1 MRRPLFKKVFFA
13 IGLLFAAAPAF
24 AKMQAKP
31 VDWTL
36 DGKVFSGFLVYD
48 DATSVKRPGV
58 LMVPDWKGVSDNAV
72 AKAEHI
78 AGRDYVVLLV
88 DVYGKGVRPKDDK
101 EASAQVQSLYA
112 DRNVL
117 RARANKALEVLR
129 AQAANAPIDLRE
141 IGAVGYC
148 FGGATVLELA
158 RSGAD
163 LAAVVTFHGALNTDK
178 PAVRGNFK
186 PSLLVLNGAD
196 DSYVAKDVPAFEKEM
211 NDAGVDWQ
219 FVNFSGAVH
228 CFALPEAHNP
238 PGCVYNELAMRR
250 GERMMRVFFAERFG
264 YALARDA
271 EAKKK

>member
-1 MRRPLFKKVFFA
+1 MRQIIFA
-13 IGLLFAAAPAF
+13 IGLLFAAMPAF

-31 VDWTL
+31 VEWTL
-36 DGKVFSGFLVYD
+36 DGKAFGGFLVYD
-48 DATSVKRPGV
+48 DATSAKRPGV

-78 AGRDYVVLLV
+78 AGRDYVVLLA

-101 EASAQVQSLYA
+101 EASEQVQSLYA
-112 DRNVL
+112 DRKVL

-129 AQAANAPIDLRE
+129 AQAANAPIDTRR
-141 IGAVGYC
+141 IGALGYC

-158 RSGAD
+158 RSGAE

-178 PAVRGNFK
+178 PASRGNFK

-196 DSYVAKDVPAFEKEM
+196 DSYVAKDVPAFQKEM
-211 NDAGVDWQ
+211 TDARADWQ
-219 FVNFSGAVH
+219 FVDFSGAVH

-250 GERMMRVFFAERFG
+250 GERMMKIFFAERFA
-264 YALARDA
+264 YALA
-271 EAKKK
+271 KK

>member
-1 MRRPLFKKVFFA
+1 MRRFMLA
-13 IGLLFAAAPAF
+13 IGLLLAATPVF

-31 VDWTL
+31 VEWTL
-36 DGKVFSGFLVYD
+36 DGKPFSGFLVYD
-48 DATSVKRPGV
+48 DATSAKRPGV
-58 LMVPDWKGVSDNAV
+58 LMVPDWKGVGDNAV

-78 AGRDYVVLLV
+78 AGRDYVVLLA
-88 DVYGKGVRPKDDK
+88 DVYGKGVRPKTDE
-101 EASAQVQSLYA
+101 EAMAQVKGLYA
-112 DRNVL
+112 DRGVL

-129 AQAANAPIDLRE
+129 AQAAKAPIDLRE

-163 LAAVVTFHGALNTDK
+163 LAAVVTFHGGLDTDK
-178 PAVRGNFK
+178 PAVRGSFK

-196 DSYVAKDVPAFEKEM
+196 DKGTAGDIPAFENEM
-211 NDAGVDWQ
+211 NQAGVDWQ

-228 CFALPEAHNP
+228 CFALPEAHKP

-264 YALARDA
+264 YAMAKDG
-271 EAKKK
+271 EAKDE

>member
-1 MRRPLFKKVFFA
+1 MRRLLFKRVFFA
-13 IGLLFAAAPAF
+13 IALLFAAFPVL

-36 DGKVFSGFLVYD
+36 DGKAFSGFLVYD
-48 DATSVKRPGV
+48 DATDAKRPGV
-58 LMVPDWKGVSDNAV
+58 LMVPDWKGVTASAL
-72 AKAEHI
+72 AKAEHVA
-78 AGRDYVVLLV
+78 AGDYVVLLA
-88 DVYGKGVRPKDDK
+88 DVYGKDVRPKDDR

-112 DRNVL
+112 DRGVL

-129 AQAANAPIDLRE
+129 AQAANAPIDTRA

-163 LAAVVTFHGALNTDK
+163 LAAVVTFHGALDTTK
-178 PAVRGNFK
+178 PAVKGDFK

-196 DSYVAKDVPAFEKEM
+196 DSYVAKDIPAFEKEM

-228 CFALPEAHNP
+228 CFALPDAHNP
-238 PGCVYNELAMRR
+238 PGCVYNALAMRR

-264 YALARDA
+264 YALA
-271 EAKKK
+271 KK

>member
-1 MRRPLFKKVFFA
+1 MRRQFLKKFSFA
-13 IGLLFAAAPAF
+13 IALLFAATPAF

-36 DGKVFSGFLVYD
+36 DGKAFSGFLVYD
-48 DATSVKRPGV
+48 DATSAKRPGV
-58 LMVPDWKGVSDNAV
+58 LMVPDWKGVGDNAV

-78 AGRDYVVLLV
+78 AGRDYVVLLA
-88 DVYGKGVRPKDDK
+88 DVYGKDVRPKTDE
-101 EASAQVQSLYA
+101 EAMAQVKGLYA

-117 RARANKALEVLR
+117 RARANKALDVLR
-129 AQAANAPIDLRE
+129 AQAANAPIDLRT

-163 LAAVVTFHGALNTDK
+163 LAAVVTFHGALDTDK
-178 PAVRGNFK
+178 PAARGNFK

-250 GERMMRVFFAERFG
+250 GERMMKVFFAECFG
-264 YALARDA
+264 YALAKR
-271 EAKKK
+271 

>member
-1 MRRPLFKKVFFA
+1 MRRIIFA
-13 IGLLFAAAPAF
+13 IGLLFATAPVF

-36 DGKVFSGFLVYD
+36 DGKAFSGFLVYD
-48 DATSVKRPGV
+48 DATSAKRPGV
-58 LMVPDWKGVSDNAV
+58 LMVPDWKGAGDNAV
-72 AKAEHI
+72 AKAEHL
-78 AGRDYVVLLV
+78 AGSDYVVLLA
-88 DVYGKGVRPKDDK
+88 DVYGKGVRPKNDE
-101 EASAQVQSLYA
+101 EAMAQVKGLYA

-117 RARANKALEVLR
+117 RARANKALDVLR
-129 AQAANAPIDLRE
+129 AQAANAPIDTRR

-178 PAVRGNFK
+178 PAVRGDFK

-196 DSYVAKDVPAFEKEM
+196 DSYVAKDIPAFEKEM
-211 NDAGVDWQ
+211 DDAGVDWQ

-264 YALARDA
+264 YALAKDA
-271 EAKKK
+271 EAGKK

>member
-1 MRRPLFKKVFFA
+1 MRRIAFA
-13 IGLLFAAAPAF
+13 IALLIAAFPVL

-36 DGKVFSGFLVYD
+36 DGKTFSGFLVYD
-48 DATSVKRPGV
+48 DATTAKRPGV
-58 LMVPDWKGVSDNAV
+58 LMVPDWKGAGDNAV

-78 AGRDYVVLLV
+78 AGRDYVVLLA
-88 DVYGKGVRPKDDK
+88 DVYGKGVRPKNDE
-101 EASAQVQSLYA
+101 EAMAQVKALYA
-112 DRNVL
+112 DRAVL
-117 RARANKALEVLR
+117 RARANKALQVLR
-129 AQAANAPIDLRE
+129 EQAANAPIDLRR

-163 LAAVVTFHGALNTDK
+163 LAAVATFHGALDTDK
-178 PAVRGNFK
+178 PAVRGDFK
-186 PSLLVLNGAD
+186 PSLLVLNGAN
-196 DSYVAKDVPAFEKEM
+196 DSYVAKGIPAFEKEM

-238 PGCVYNELAMRR
+238 PGCVYDELAMRR

-264 YALARDA
+264 YALARR
-271 EAKKK
+271 

>member
-1 MRRPLFKKVFFA
+1 MRRIAFA
-13 IGLLFAAAPAF
+13 IALLIAAFPVL

-36 DGKVFSGFLVYD
+36 DGKTFSGFLVYD
-48 DATSVKRPGV
+48 DATTAKRPGV
-58 LMVPDWKGVSDNAV
+58 LMVPDWKGAGDNAV

-78 AGRDYVVLLV
+78 AGRDYVVLLA
-88 DVYGKGVRPKDDK
+88 DVYGKGVRPKNDE
-101 EASAQVQSLYA
+101 EAMAQVKALYA
-112 DRNVL
+112 DRAVL
-117 RARANKALEVLR
+117 RARANKALQVLR
-129 AQAANAPIDLRE
+129 EQAANAPIDLRR

-163 LAAVVTFHGALNTDK
+163 LAAVVTFHGALDTDK
-178 PAVRGNFK
+178 PAVRGDFK

-196 DSYVAKDVPAFEKEM
+196 DSYVAKDIPRSKEM
-211 NDAGVDWQ
+211 NAAGVDWQ

-238 PGCVYNELAMRR
+238 PGCVYDELAMRR

-264 YALARDA
+264 YALARR
-271 EAKKK
+271 

>member
-1 MRRPLFKKVFFA
+1 MRRIIFA
-13 IGLLFAAAPAF
+13 IGLLFATAPVF

-31 VDWTL
+31 VEWTL
-36 DGKVFSGFLVYD
+36 DGKAFSGFLVYD
-48 DATSVKRPGV
+48 DATSAKRPGV

-72 AKAEHI
+72 AKAEHV
-78 AGRDYVVLLV
+78 AGRDYVVLLA
-88 DVYGKGVRPKDDK
+88 DVYGKGVRPKTDD
-101 EASAQVQSLYA
+101 EAMAQVKGLYA

-148 FGGATVLELA
+148 FGGATALELA

-163 LAAVVTFHGALNTDK
+163 LAAVVTFHGALDTTK
-178 PAVRGNFK
+178 PAARGNFK

-196 DSYVAKDVPAFEKEM
+196 DSYVAKDVPAFQKEM
-211 NDAGVDWQ
+211 TDAGVDWQ

-250 GERMMRVFFAERFG
+250 GERMMKVFFAERFG
-264 YALARDA
+264 YALA
-271 EAKKK
+271 KKK

>member
-1 MRRPLFKKVFFA
+1 MRRIIFA
-13 IGLLFAAAPAF
+13 IGLLFATSPVF

-31 VDWTL
+31 VEWTL
-36 DGKVFSGFLVYD
+36 DGKAFSGFLVYD
-48 DATSVKRPGV
+48 DAMAAKRPGV
-58 LMVPDWKGVSDNAV
+58 LMVPDWKGVSDSAL

-78 AGRDYVVLLV
+78 AAGDYVVLLA

-117 RARANKALEVLR
+117 RARANKALDVLR

-163 LAAVVTFHGALNTDK
+163 LAAVVTFHGALNTTE
-178 PAVRGNFK
+178 PAMRGKFK

-211 NDAGVDWQ
+211 NDAGADWQ

-228 CFALPEAHNP
+228 CFALPDAHNP

-250 GERMMRVFFAERFG
+250 GERMMKVFFAERFG
-264 YALARDA
+264 YMLA
-271 EAKKK
+271 KSPLVKQ

>member
-1 MRRPLFKKVFFA
+1 MHRIALA
-13 IGLLFAAAPAF
+13 IALLIAAFPVL

-36 DGKVFSGFLVYD
+36 DGKTFSGFLVYD
-48 DATSVKRPGV
+48 DATTAKRPGV
-58 LMVPDWKGVSDNAV
+58 LMVPDWKGAGDNAV

-78 AGRDYVVLLV
+78 AGRDYVVLLA
-88 DVYGKGVRPKDDK
+88 DVYGKGVRPKNDE
-101 EASAQVQSLYA
+101 EAMAQVRALYA
-112 DRNVL
+112 DRGVL
-117 RARANKALEVLR
+117 RARANKALQVLR
-129 AQAANAPIDLRE
+129 EQAANAPIDLRR

-163 LAAVVTFHGALNTDK
+163 LAAVATFHGALDTDK
-178 PAVRGNFK
+178 PAVRGDFK

-196 DSYVAKDVPAFEKEM
+196 DGYVAKDIPAFEKEM

-238 PGCVYNELAMRR
+238 PGCVYDELAMRR

-264 YALARDA
+264 YALARR
-271 EAKKK
+271 

>member
-1 MRRPLFKKVFFA
+1 MRRIIFA
-13 IGLLFAAAPAF
+13 IGLLFATAPVF

-36 DGKVFSGFLVYD
+36 GGKTFSGFLVYD
-48 DATSVKRPGV
+48 DATSAKRPGV

-78 AGRDYVVLLV
+78 AGRDYVVLLA

-112 DRNVL
+112 DRKVL
-117 RARANKALEVLR
+117 RARANKALDVLR
-129 AQAANAPIDLRE
+129 AQAANAPIDTRR
-141 IGAVGYC
+141 IGAIGYC

-178 PAVRGNFK
+178 PAVRGDFK

-250 GERMMRVFFAERFG
+250 GERMMRVFFSERFG
-264 YALARDA
+264 YALAKDA
-271 EAKKK
+271 EASRK

>member
-1 MRRPLFKKVFFA
+1 MRRIAFA
-13 IGLLFAAAPAF
+13 IALLIAAFPVL

-36 DGKVFSGFLVYD
+36 DGKTFSGFLVYD
-48 DATSVKRPGV
+48 DATTAKRPGV
-58 LMVPDWKGVSDNAV
+58 LMVPDWKGAGDNAV

-78 AGRDYVVLLV
+78 AGRDYVVLLA
-88 DVYGKGVRPKDDK
+88 DVYGKGVRPKNDE
-101 EASAQVQSLYA
+101 EAMAQVRALYA
-112 DRNVL
+112 DRGVL
-117 RARANKALEVLR
+117 RARANKALQVLR
-129 AQAANAPIDLRE
+129 EQAANAPIDLRR

-163 LAAVVTFHGALNTDK
+163 LAAVATFHGALDTDK
-178 PAVRGNFK
+178 PAVRGDFK
-186 PSLLVLNGAD
+186 PSLLALNGAD
-196 DSYVAKDVPAFEKEM
+196 DSYVAKDIPAFEKEM

-238 PGCVYNELAMRR
+238 PGCVYDELAMRR

-264 YALARDA
+264 YALARR
-271 EAKKK
+271 

>member
-1 MRRPLFKKVFFA
+1 MRRIIFA
-13 IGLLFAAAPAF
+13 IGLLFASAPVF
-24 AKMQAKP
+24 ARMQAKP

-36 DGKVFSGFLVYD
+36 DGKAFSGFLVYD
-48 DATSVKRPGV
+48 DATAAKRPGV
-58 LMVPDWKGVSDNAV
+58 LMVPDWKGISDNAV
-72 AKAEHI
+72 AKAGHI
-78 AGRDYVVLLV
+78 AGRDYVVLLA
-88 DVYGKGVRPKDDK
+88 DVYGKGVRPKNDD
-101 EASAQVQSLYA
+101 EAMAQVKGLYA

-163 LAAVVTFHGALNTDK
+163 LAAVVTFHGALDT
-178 PAVRGNFK
+178 ARRAARGNFK

-196 DSYVAKDVPAFEKEM
+196 DSYVAKDVPAFKKEM

-219 FVNFSGAVH
+219 FVDFSGAVH

-238 PGCVYNELAMRR
+238 PGCVYDERAMRR
-250 GERMMRVFFAERFG
+250 AERMMRVFFAERFG
-264 YALARDA
+264 YAI
-271 EAKKK
+271 AKK

>member
-1 MRRPLFKKVFFA
+1 MRRIALA
-13 IGLLFAAAPAF
+13 IALLIAAFPVL

-36 DGKVFSGFLVYD
+36 DGKTFSGFLVYD
-48 DATSVKRPGV
+48 DATTAKRPGV
-58 LMVPDWKGVSDNAV
+58 LMVPDWKGAGDNAV

-78 AGRDYVVLLV
+78 AGRDYVVLLA
-88 DVYGKGVRPKDDK
+88 DVYGKGVRPKNDE
-101 EASAQVQSLYA
+101 EAMAQVRALYA
-112 DRNVL
+112 DRGVL
-117 RARANKALEVLR
+117 RARANKALQVLR
-129 AQAANAPIDLRE
+129 EQAANAPIDLRR

-163 LAAVVTFHGALNTDK
+163 LAAVATFHGALDTDK
-178 PAVRGNFK
+178 PAVRGDFK
-186 PSLLVLNGAD
+186 PSLLVLNGAN
-196 DSYVAKDVPAFEKEM
+196 DSYVAKDIPAFEKEM

-238 PGCVYNELAMRR
+238 PGCVYDELAMRR

-264 YALARDA
+264 YALARR
-271 EAKKK
+271 

>member
-1 MRRPLFKKVFFA
+1 MRRIVLA
-13 IGLLFAAAPAF
+13 IGLLFAAAPVF

-31 VDWTL
+31 VEWTL
-36 DGKVFSGFLVYD
+36 DGKAFSGFLVYD
-48 DATSVKRPGV
+48 DATTQKRPGV
-58 LMVPDWKGVSDNAV
+58 LMVPDWKGVGDNAV

-78 AGRDYVVLLV
+78 AGSDYVVLLA
-88 DVYGKGVRPKDDK
+88 DVYGKGVRPNTDA
-101 EASAQVQSLYA
+101 EAMAQVKGLYA

-117 RARANKALEVLR
+117 RARANKALDVLR

-163 LAAVVTFHGALNTDK
+163 LAAVVTFHGALDTTK
-178 PAVRGNFK
+178 PAVKGDFR

-196 DSYVAKDVPAFEKEM
+196 DSYVAKDIPAFEQEM
-211 NDAGVDWQ
+211 NAAGVDWQ
-219 FVNFSGAVH
+219 FVDFSGAVH

-250 GERMMRVFFAERFG
+250 GERMMKVFFAERFG
-264 YALARDA
+264 YAK
-271 EAKKK
+271 AKSPLE

>member
-1 MRRPLFKKVFFA
+1 MRRIIFA
-13 IGLLFAAAPAF
+13 IALLFAAAPAI
-24 AKMQAKP
+24 AKMQARP
-31 VDWTL
+31 VEWTL
-36 DGKVFSGFLVYD
+36 DGKAFSGFLVYD
-48 DATSVKRPGV
+48 DATSAKRPGV
-58 LMVPDWKGVSDNAV
+58 LMVPDWKGVSDSAL
-72 AKAEHI
+72 AKAEHV
-78 AGRDYVVLLV
+78 AGSDYVVLLA

-112 DRNVL
+112 DRDVL

-129 AQAANAPIDLRE
+129 AQSANAPIDLRK
-141 IGAVGYC
+141 IGAIGYC

-163 LAAVVTFHGALNTDK
+163 LAAVVTFHGALNTAK
-178 PAVRGNFK
+178 PAVRGDFR

-196 DSYVAKDVPAFEKEM
+196 DSYVAKDIPAFEKEM

-228 CFALPEAHNP
+228 CFALPDAHNP

-264 YALARDA
+264 YALGKDA
-271 EAKKK
+271 GAKK

>member
-1 MRRPLFKKVFFA
+1 MRRIAFA
-13 IGLLFAAAPAF
+13 IALLIAAFPVL

-31 VDWTL
+31 VEWTL
-36 DGKVFSGFLVYD
+36 DGKAFSGFLVYD
-48 DATSVKRPGV
+48 DATTAKRPGV
-58 LMVPDWKGVSDNAV
+58 LMVPDWKGAGDNAV

-78 AGRDYVVLLV
+78 AGRDYVVLLA
-88 DVYGKGVRPKDDK
+88 DVYGKGVRPKNDE
-101 EASAQVQSLYA
+101 EAMAQVRALYA
-112 DRNVL
+112 DRGVL
-117 RARANKALEVLR
+117 RARANKALQVLR
-129 AQAANAPIDLRE
+129 EQAANAPIDLRR

-148 FGGATVLELA
+148 FGGATGLELA

-163 LAAVVTFHGALNTDK
+163 LAAVATFHGALDTDK
-178 PAVRGNFK
+178 PAVRGDFK

-196 DSYVAKDVPAFEKEM
+196 DGYVAKDIPAFEKEM

-250 GERMMRVFFAERFG
+250 AERMMRVFFAERFG
-264 YALARDA
+264 YALA
-271 EAKKK
+271 KK